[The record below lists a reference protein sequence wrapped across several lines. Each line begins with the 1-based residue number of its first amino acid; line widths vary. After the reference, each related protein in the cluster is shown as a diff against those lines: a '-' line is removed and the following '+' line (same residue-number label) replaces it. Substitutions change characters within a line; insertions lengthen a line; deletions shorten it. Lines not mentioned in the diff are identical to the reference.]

1 MQTLDAGP
9 AYERLNATLWRSRA
23 NLERMEF
30 LLEVQLMMLRDGR
43 LEWQHQISELLDNTA
58 DAVSV
63 ADLEREVAVIDGVE
77 AGIAAPGNASLR
89 LIADAAPE
97 PWSLIFGDH
106 LVNLEAVV
114 RRIAD
119 LRDRARTAIE
129 SGRQQLDVLA
139 TGLEQTSTADP
150 VGSSP
155 SPYGDTR
162 QGSAGR
168 SRAGS
173 RFFDGRA

>member
-43 LEWQHQISELLDNTA
+43 LEWQHQISELLDDTA
-58 DAVSV
+58 EAISV
-63 ADLEREVAVIDGVE
+63 ADLEREVAVMDGVE
-77 AGIAAPGNASLR
+77 AGIAAPQGASLR
-89 LIADAAPE
+89 VIAERAPE

-106 LVNLEAVV
+106 LVNLESVV
-114 RRIAD
+114 RRIGE
-119 LRDRARTAIE
+119 LRDRARVAID

-139 TGLEQTSTADP
+139 TGLDQVPSSDGYRST
-150 VGSSP
+150 
-155 SPYGDTR
+155 SPYGDGR
-162 QGSAGR
+162 QRPAPRGR
-168 SRAGS
+168 SDS